1 MSMFD
6 AMNTAGSSLHVYR
19 TWLDAVSDN
28 ISNLNT
34 AKPTNQAAFQ
44 ERMVVATSV
53 PSTDGS
59 GIGHGA
65 AVAGVTF
72 GDPNGRVVNDPS
84 NPLADAQ
91 GNVRMPDIDM
101 GEQMVHMMV
110 AERGYQ
116 ANLATIDR
124 AKDMYQSAL
133 DLGK

>member
-6 AMNTAGSSLHVYR
+6 AMNTSGSSLHVYR
-19 TWLDAVSDN
+19 TWLDAISDN
-28 ISNLNT
+28 IANIDT
-34 AKPTNQAAFQ
+34 ARPTNQPAFQ

-72 GDPNGRVVNDPS
+72 GSPAGRVVNDPS

-91 GNVRMPDIDM
+91 GNVRMPDIDL

-116 ANLATIDR
+116 ANLATISR
-124 AKDMYQSAL
+124 AQESYQAAL
-133 DLGK
+133 ELGK

>member
-28 ISNLNT
+28 IANLNT
-34 AKPTNQAAFQ
+34 ARPTNQSAFQ

-72 GDPNGRVVNDPS
+72 GDPNGRVVNDPT

>member
-6 AMNTAGSSLHVYR
+6 AMNTSGSSLHVYR

-28 ISNLNT
+28 IANLDT
-34 AKPTNQAAFQ
+34 ARPMNQPAFQ
-44 ERMVVATSV
+44 ERMVVAESV

-72 GDPNGRVVNDPS
+72 GSPTGRVVNDPS

-91 GNVRMPDIDM
+91 GNVRMPDIDL
-101 GEQMVHMMV
+101 GDQMVQMMV

-116 ANLATIDR
+116 ANLATISR
-124 AKDMYQSAL
+124 VQESYQAAL
-133 DLGK
+133 ELGK